1 MSLDLLFLW
10 LTMSGEKKR
19 FRDYYYN
26 LLMLFKKADNKKG
39 CGESAEIKIQKL
51 NVIHVRKPL
60 KC

>member
-1 MSLDLLFLW
+1 MVNNVW
-10 LTMSGEKKR
+10 EKKR

-39 CGESAEIKIQKL
+39 CGENAEIKIQKL
-51 NVIHVRKPL
+51 NIIHVQKPL